1 MLLAC
6 TDLSSNSE
14 VDIERRRNRQ
24 AFEKVAAY
32 YRIYCKMIDRF
43 FQAAL
48 GIFFFM
54 VLLFCSAALIIYM
67 ECTQMNLLFHK
78 MNCSGCISQL
88 LSVV

>member
-32 YRIYCKMIDRF
+32 YRIYCKMVDRF
-43 FQAAL
+43 FKQHSTWNILFYGVAL
-48 GIFFFM
+48 LQRSPHYIHG
-54 VLLFCSAALIIYM
+54 VHTDEPA
-67 ECTQMNLLFHK
+67 
-78 MNCSGCISQL
+78 ISQDEL
-88 LSVV
+88 